1 MNDEDDNS
9 DCGPSL
15 PAGVLRS
22 RGGWEGE
29 SMEMGE
35 YFIFCAIIIVIAL
48 EEDVVIITDV
58 QFYKCPT
65 EHQREA
71 LVQSGNNK
79 AAHAAVDLSQFRNE
93 EVGKG
98 YQSKHVIRQS
108 VAPSKTAKV
117 VDMSSREHGSKP
129 PPSETVAK
137 ETYLACRGMRDF
149 IREVDKILQNP

>member
-22 RGGWEGE
+22 RGGWAGD
-29 SMEMGE
+29 SMEIGE
-35 YFIFCAIIIVIAL
+35 YYFLCHHIAFERERDVPIILNITAIIL
-48 EEDVVIITDV
+48 
-58 QFYKCPT
+58 CPT
-65 EHQREA
+65 DHQREA
-71 LVQSGNNK
+71 LSQSGNNK

-108 VAPSKTAKV
+108 VAPSKASKV
-117 VDMSSREHGSKP
+117 VDMSSKKHGSKP
-129 PPSETVAK
+129 PPTETTAK
-137 ETYLACRGMRDF
+137 ETYLACEGMRDF